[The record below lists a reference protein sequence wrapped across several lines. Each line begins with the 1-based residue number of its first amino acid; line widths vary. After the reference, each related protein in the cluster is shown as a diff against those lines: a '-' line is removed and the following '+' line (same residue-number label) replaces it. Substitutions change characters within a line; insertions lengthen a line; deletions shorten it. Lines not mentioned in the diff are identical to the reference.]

1 MAQFRLPN
9 ITGVTE
15 KEQLEQMKKYMFQ
28 LSRELNYALR
38 NTEAAEYQ
46 YKQSQQRMGGN
57 GGTGGVE
64 GTGGNGST
72 NTSQKGESAL
82 ETFERVKD
90 LIIKSADI
98 IDAYSEEIDKKLKGS
113 YVAVSDFGTYKDETE
128 AYFKATSE
136 NFTQNYTSKKEL
148 QDTIDGL
155 DQLRNDTCYIKT
167 GWLDD
172 METIAG
178 VEIGKYSESIEGSD
192 VGFARFTTDELVFYD
207 GQGTNEENK
216 LAWFSKYRSHFR
228 NVTIIGNIELDDNYI
243 LDTSDGLAFKWAGD
257 S

>member
-15 KEQLEQMKKYMFQ
+15 REQLEQMKKYMFQ

-46 YKQSQQRMGGN
+46 YKQSPQSMGGN
-57 GGTGGVE
+57 SGTGALVE
-64 GTGGNGST
+64 
-72 NTSQKGESAL
+72 GESAL
-82 ETFERVKD
+82 QTFKKVKD

-98 IDAYSEEIDKKLKGS
+98 VDAYSEEINARLSGS
-113 YVAVSDFGTYKDETE
+113 YVAISDFGTYQEETE

-136 NFTQNYTSKKEL
+136 NITQNYTSIKEIK
-148 QDTIDGL
+148 DTVDGL
-155 DQLRNDTCYIKT
+155 DQLRKDSCYIKT

-172 METIAG
+172 DETIAG

-192 VGFARFTTDELVFYD
+192 VGFARFTTDELAFYD

-216 LAWFSKYRSHFR
+216 LAWFSKYRSNFR
-228 NVTIIGNIELDDNYI
+228 NVKIIGNIELDDNYI

-257 S
+257 D